1 MIKIISR
8 QEDFFVCHKPAG
20 VDFHSGSEGPGFF
33 RQLQNQNPH
42 ETLYPVHR
50 LDKMTSGLIL
60 AARSSESAA
69 GLGVLFQQKEIQ
81 KYYLAISHKKPRK
94 KQGFVKGDMVRSR
107 RSSWKLTR
115 GMSDPA
121 VTYYYSRS
129 LKPGQ
134 RLFLLRIYTGKTHQI
149 RVAMNS
155 LGSPVWG
162 DPIYNASGPEADRG
176 YLHSWQIHFCW
187 KGQPL
192 VFRCDPEEGRLFRP
206 EEGFLL
212 PPDWERLEDLLWPSF

>member
-1 MIKIISR
+1 MIKMISR
-8 QEDFFVCHKPAG
+8 QEDFLLFYKPAG
-20 VDFHSGSEGPGFF
+20 MDFHTDKAVPGFF
-33 RQLQNQNPH
+33 RQVQNLYPR
-42 ETLYPVHR
+42 ESLYPVHR

-60 AARSSESAA
+60 IARSSSSAVA
-69 GLGVLFQQKEIQ
+69 LGALFQQKQIQ
-81 KYYLAISHKKPRK
+81 KYYLAISQKNPRK
-94 KQGFVKGDMVRSR
+94 KQGLVKGDMLRSR

-121 VTYYYSRS
+121 ISYFYSCS
-129 LKPGQ
+129 LAPKK
-134 RLFLLRIYTGKTHQI
+134 RLFLFRIYTGKTHQI

-162 DPIYNASGPEADRG
+162 DPLYNISGPDADRA
-176 YLHSWQIHFCW
+176 YLHSWQIHFHW

-206 EEGFLL
+206 EEGFFL
-212 PPDWERLEDLLWPSF
+212 PPAWECFDELSWPSF